1 MTYKKGQELEL
12 TTEGLA
18 YGGRGIARQNNF
30 VFFVEAAIPGQKVL
44 VYISR
49 KRKDFAE
56 ARIKEIIS
64 QSPHF
69 TNPKCEHFLHC
80 GGCKSQ
86 HIDYLEQFLDSNR
99 RIILNR
105 VLKRKSSHDRVT
117 IITSS
122 YSPEFFKMSTSVF
135 IKMDNGRITQVRSV
149 SHKSKS

>member
-1 MTYKKGQELEL
+1 MIYKKGQELEL
-12 TTEGLA
+12 TIEGLA

-56 ARIKEIIS
+56 ARIKEVIS

-69 TNPKCEHFLHC
+69 SDPKCEHFLHC

-86 HIDYLEQFLDSNR
+86 HIDYLEQLNQKKNQVQDIFKKQAGIKNFTVDQVVPASPIFNYRNKMEFTFSKNR
-99 RIILNR
+99 SFIIKN
-105 VLKRKSSHDRVT
+105 VQ
-117 IITSS
+117 
-122 YSPEFFKMSTSVF
+122 
-135 IKMDNGRITQVRSV
+135 N
-149 SHKSKS
+149 